1 MSSPDAVKDR
11 LSFARRRLKDLEE
24 LTRDDGDLGGAD
36 PKERQQLIQ
45 EFFFHLLG
53 ATEFLAQ
60 VVNTSKS
67 LRIDMENVTI
77 KQVCNTLI
85 NDPIKTILEK
95 LHPPTYN
102 QPLPSDPYSDE
113 GCHYRIVVYRN
124 RVSHHG
130 DNPFCFRV
138 GSSPSTSL
146 FLDPRDTNRG
156 ASNESAIFELN
167 RFYDLGGRPAI
178 HVTTPLLRWYWGRCL
193 S

>member
-67 LRIDMENVTI
+67 LRIDMKDVKI
-77 KQVCNTLI
+77 KRVCNTLNEQDI

-95 LHPPTYN
+95 PHPPTYKP
-102 QPLPSDPYSDE
+102 PLPPDPYSDE

-124 RVSHHG
+124 RVCHHG
-130 DNPFCFRV
+130 DNPFCFRRYI
-138 GSSPSTSL
+138 GSPNKLPPTSL
-146 FLDPRDTNRG
+146 FLDPRDTNLG
-156 ASNESAIFELN
+156 ASQESAIRELN
-167 RFYDLGGRPAI
+167 RFYDLVEAK
-178 HVTTPLLRWYWGRCL
+178 CL
-193 S
+193 QVLAKL

>member
-1 MSSPDAVKDR
+1 MSSPDAVNDR
-11 LSFARRRLKDLEE
+11 LLFAWRRLKDLEE
-24 LTRDDGDLGGAD
+24 LTRDGKNLGGAD

-53 ATEFLAQ
+53 AIEFLAQ

-67 LRIDMENVTI
+67 LGIDTERVTI
-77 KQVCNTLI
+77 DQVCNTLNVPGI

-95 LHPPTYN
+95 LHPPTRN
-102 QPLPSDPYSDE
+102 RPLPTDPYSDE

-124 RVSHHG
+124 RVCHHG
-130 DNPFCFRV
+130 ENPFCFRV

-156 ASNESAIFELN
+156 ASNESAIFELT
-167 RFYDLGGRPAI
+167 RFYELVKAKCQQ
-178 HVTTPLLRWYWGRCL
+178 VLTML
-193 S
+193 